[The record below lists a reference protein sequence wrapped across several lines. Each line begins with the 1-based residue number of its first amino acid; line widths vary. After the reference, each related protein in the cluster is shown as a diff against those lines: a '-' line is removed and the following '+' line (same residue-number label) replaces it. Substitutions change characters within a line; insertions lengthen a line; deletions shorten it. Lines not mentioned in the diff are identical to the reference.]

1 MKNIRELRK
10 ILRGAVKPIERV
22 GVTEW
27 SEKYGRLPS
36 DSAEPGRYRTD
47 RTPYMRQVMES
58 FTEPDIK
65 RIVVKSAAQIGKSLD
80 CLTPI
85 ATPDGFK
92 LMRDIEVGDK
102 VFDERGEVCNVT
114 GVSPIQYNRP
124 CYEITFSDGATIVA
138 DGEHLW
144 QIGDAIL
151 KTTELEVGMA
161 LPDVILTDALR
172 RVMLAAGCLHEDDGG
187 SCCGDKDAEGGM

>member
-1 MKNIRELRK
+1 MKSRTELEK
-10 ILRGAVKPIERV
+10 ILRGAVKPVERV

-36 DSAEPGRYRTD
+36 DSAEPGRYRVD

-172 RVMLAAGCLHEDDGG
+172 RVMLAAGECHDNE
-187 SCCGDKDAEGGM
+187 M